1 MALDPVIILAGPTA
15 SGKSDLGLELAKCCG
30 GVIINADSL
39 QVYREL
45 RILTARPD
53 ARSEAAVSH
62 RLYGTVSAT
71 ERFSVGEWLA
81 LARREI
87 DLVHEDG
94 ALPIFVGGSGLYI
107 RSLVSGIAGIPKITT
122 AARLAATELYGE
134 IGESQFRAR
143 LAERDPSVE
152 ARVQGGDKQ
161 RLIRAWEVLVA
172 TGKPISEWQS
182 GENLGGLK
190 CPYFVITIMPQRA
203 KLYRSC
209 DERFE
214 TMLNAGALDEVAILS
229 RLGLDPSLPAMKALG
244 LRALTRYLKGDLSLD
259 NARQLAC
266 KATRNYAKRQNTWF
280 RNQLTSHIEVEDP
293 VVYKDEVIA
302 AVTRF
307 LLTASCQ
314 RTSVPPFPA
323 TLGVGKS

>member
-1 MALDPVIILAGPTA
+1 MARDPVIILAGPTA
-15 SGKSDLGLELAKCCG
+15 SGKSDLGLELAKRCG

-62 RLYGTVSAT
+62 RLYGAVSAS

-87 DLVHEDG
+87 DLVHEAG

-107 RSLVSGIAGIPKITT
+107 RSLVVGIARIPKIS
-122 AARLAATELYGE
+122 ADARVAATELYGE

-152 ARVQGGDKQ
+152 ARVQDGDKQ
-161 RLIRAWEVLVA
+161 RLIRAWEVLA
-172 TGKPISEWQS
+172 TTGKPISEWQS
-182 GENLGGLK
+182 GENLGGLE
-190 CPYFVITIMPQRA
+190 CPFFVITIMPQRA

-214 TMLNAGALDEVAILS
+214 IMLHAGALDEVAVLS

-244 LRALTRYLKGDLSLD
+244 LRALARYLNDDLSLD
-259 NARQLAC
+259 DARQLGC
-266 KATRNYAKRQNTWF
+266 QATRNYAKRQFTWF
-280 RNQLTSHIEVEDP
+280 RNQLTADIEVEDP
-293 VVYKDEVIA
+293 VACRGEVIA

-314 RTSVPPFPA
+314 RTSVPAFPA
-323 TLGVGKS
+323 ISGVGKS

>member
-15 SGKSDLGLELAKCCG
+15 GGKSDLGLELAKRWG

-53 ARSEAAVSH
+53 ARSESVVPH

-87 DLVHEDG
+87 ELVHEAG

-107 RSLVSGIAGIPKITT
+107 RSLVAGIACIPKIAPTV
-122 AARLAATELYGE
+122 RLAATQLYGK
-134 IGESQFRAR
+134 IGESQFRVR

-161 RLIRAWEVLVA
+161 RLIRAWEVLEA

-182 GENLGGLK
+182 GGNLGGLE
-190 CPYFVITIMPQRA
+190 CPYFVITILPQRA

-214 TMLNAGALDEVAILS
+214 TMLNDGALDEVAVLS

-244 LRALTRYLKGDLSLD
+244 LRALARYLKGDLSLD
-259 NARQLAC
+259 DARQLAC
-266 KATRNYAKRQNTWF
+266 KATRNYAKRQCTWF
-280 RNQLTSHIEVEDP
+280 RNQLTADIKVEDP
-293 VVYKDEVIA
+293 VVYKGEVIA
-302 AVTRF
+302 AVSRF

-314 RTSVPPFPA
+314 RTSVSPFPA
-323 TLGVGKS
+323 ASGVGKS